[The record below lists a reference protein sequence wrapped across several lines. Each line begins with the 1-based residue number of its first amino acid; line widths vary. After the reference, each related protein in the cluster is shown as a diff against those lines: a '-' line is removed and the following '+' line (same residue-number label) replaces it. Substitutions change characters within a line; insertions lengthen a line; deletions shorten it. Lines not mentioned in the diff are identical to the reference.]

1 MRDLVASRLRVMCA
15 AQGAP
20 PNQRLQ
26 WSGARGLSDW
36 AAGKLT

>member
-1 MRDLVASRLRVMCA
+1 MEFASANRLMLRRALV
-15 AQGAP
+15 

-26 WSGARGLSDW
+26 WSGARGLSDC